1 MQAIRTLRGV
11 AHARA
16 ASPASDQF
24 VEETTSQ
31 SHHKSISNTTTTTTT
46 TSNATPNNSS
56 TALSRIHTLAKLRR
70 LSPPT
75 TPAPQPIPPP
85 TLVQDGSYL
94 QTLGLKLN
102 EATSRAL
109 APVLGSGSD
118 SLRGRR
124 PLPSGRGRTLGALIS
139 RYVLRFFFSFRYFGY
154 ALPLWYVTVRH
165 GTPIC
170 HMHFAY

>member
-16 ASPASDQF
+16 ASPSPVPASDQF
-24 VEETTSQ
+24 VEESTSTSQ
-31 SHHKSISNTTTTTTT
+31 HKSISTNTSNTTAN
-46 TSNATPNNSS
+46 SNG

-75 TPAPQPIPPP
+75 TPAPPPTPPP

-109 APVLGSGSD
+109 APVLGGGSD

-139 RYVLRFFFSFRYFGY
+139 RYVTFLFLIRLRHRTLRYT
-154 ALPLWYVTVRH
+154 LSSPS
-165 GTPIC
+165 P
-170 HMHFAY
+170 